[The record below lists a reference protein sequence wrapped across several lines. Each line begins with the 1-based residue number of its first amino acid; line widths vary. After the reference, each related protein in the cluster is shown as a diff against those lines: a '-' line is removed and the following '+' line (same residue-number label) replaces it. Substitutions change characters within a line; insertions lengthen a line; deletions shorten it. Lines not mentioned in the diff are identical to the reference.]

1 MHPVQTTA
9 GNELAEALHA
19 QQVAFFAMAT
29 LAELRESDT
38 ESHLVRV
45 QGYVRLLANQLATLS
60 TFSATLTPAY
70 IEALVSSVPFYDM
83 GTVGIP
89 DRILLKPGRLSADE
103 LAIMRTHPT
112 VGHAALVQAEKTLGR
127 PSPLL
132 ALAKELT
139 LSHHERWNGKGY
151 PHALVGA
158 AIPLSARIVALA
170 DVYDAMIANKIYK
183 DGMPHEAAVKVIVGE
198 RGAHFDPDVVDAFVV
213 VSAEFA
219 AIAQRHADTDEDMQQ
234 KIEYMANAIAEHTE
248 L

>member
-1 MHPVQTTA
+1 
-9 GNELAEALHA
+9 
-19 QQVAFFAMAT
+19 
-29 LAELRESDT
+29 
-38 ESHLVRV
+38 
-45 QGYVRLLANQLATLS
+45 
-60 TFSATLTPAY
+60 
-70 IEALVSSVPFYDM
+70 
-83 GTVGIP
+83 
-89 DRILLKPGRLSADE
+89 
-103 LAIMRTHPT
+103 
-112 VGHAALVQAEKTLGR
+112 
-127 PSPLL
+127 
-132 ALAKELT
+132 
-139 LSHHERWNGKGY
+139 
-151 PHALVGA
+151 VGA